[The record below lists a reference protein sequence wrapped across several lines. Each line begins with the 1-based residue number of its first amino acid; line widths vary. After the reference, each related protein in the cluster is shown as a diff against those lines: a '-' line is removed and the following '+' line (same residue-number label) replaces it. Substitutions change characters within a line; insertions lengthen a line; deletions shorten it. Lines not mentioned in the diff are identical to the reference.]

1 MSNRK
6 FWLVLI
12 SLIIATGFLGFLSFI
27 SALFFGIDFS
37 TLTVV
42 VLFILGLYI
51 IIKVSIIRKR
61 ESKKHIKGDNH

>member
-1 MSNRK
+1 
-6 FWLVLI
+6 
-12 SLIIATGFLGFLSFI
+12 LSFI

-61 ESKKHIKGDNH
+61 ESKKTYQER

>member
-6 FWLVLI
+6 FLLVLI

-27 SALFFGIDFS
+27 SALFFSINFS

-51 IIKVSIIRKR
+51 IIKTSTIRKR
-61 ESKKHIKGDNH
+61 ESKKHIKGDNR